1 MKPDAERLLDDVLG
15 EAASPDFRAGLL
27 DGTLKQARRRKQFRR
42 WNRGLLM
49 AALVV
54 AAWVWSRKP
63 HTAVEVERVT
73 AQKPFEIIVSKPM
86 NPAWIIVSSPGL
98 VKEINSSNFRVGII
112 ETDPTV
118 RYFRELNDDQ
128 LMALTAGKPS
138 MLVRQGPHEAELL
151 VVDSTGIVSA
161 VEAFNH

>member
-1 MKPDAERLLDDVLG
+1 MKPDAERLLDEVLG
-15 EAASPDFRAGLL
+15 EDVSPDFRAGLL
-27 DGTLKQARRRKQFRR
+27 TGTLKQARRRKQFRR

-63 HTAVEVERVT
+63 RTIVEVERAAT
-73 AQKPFEIIVSKPM
+73 QKSLEIIMSKPM
-86 NPAWIIVSSPGL
+86 NPASIIVSSPGL
-98 VKEINSSNFRVGII
+98 AKEINSSGHGFAII
-112 ETDPTV
+112 ETDPSI
-118 RYFRELNDDQ
+118 RHFRELDDDQ